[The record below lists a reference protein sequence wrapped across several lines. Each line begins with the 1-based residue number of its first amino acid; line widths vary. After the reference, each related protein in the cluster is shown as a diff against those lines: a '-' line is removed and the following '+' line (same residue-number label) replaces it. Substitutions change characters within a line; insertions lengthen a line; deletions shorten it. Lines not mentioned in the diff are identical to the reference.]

1 MNMYI
6 QEPYKI
12 KIMNKLFKTL
22 RQNKVTKNKVAEITG
37 LSVPTV
43 RKYLKEP
50 DLFSV
55 KNGRHILKHLKLR
68 NYEYT
73 FGELFN
79 IEE

>member
-1 MNMYI
+1 MS
-6 QEPYKI
+6 
-12 KIMNKLFKTL
+12 KLTKTL
-22 RQNKVTKNKVAEITG
+22 KACKITRNSIADITG

-55 KNGRHILKHLKLR
+55 KNGKDLIKHLKSR

-73 FGELFN
+73 FRELFN
-79 IEE
+79 IKE

>member
-1 MNMYI
+1 MS
-6 QEPYKI
+6 
-12 KIMNKLFKTL
+12 KLFKTL
-22 RQNKVTKNKVAEITG
+22 KQSKVTKNKVGDITG
-37 LSVPTV
+37 LSIPTV
-43 RKYLKEP
+43 RKYLKNP

-55 KNGRHILKHLKLR
+55 GDGKSIMKHLKEK

>member
-1 MNMYI
+1 MYI

-55 KNGRHILKHLKLR
+55 RNGRNILKHLKSR
-68 NYEYT
+68 NYEQT

>member
-1 MNMYI
+1 MS
-6 QEPYKI
+6 
-12 KIMNKLFKTL
+12 KLFKTL
-22 RQNKVTKNKVAEITG
+22 KQNKVTKNKIGHITG
-37 LSVPTV
+37 LSIPTV
-43 RKYLKEP
+43 RKYLKNP

-55 KNGRHILKHLKLR
+55 GDGKNIIKHLKEQ

>member
-1 MNMYI
+1 MS
-6 QEPYKI
+6 
-12 KIMNKLFKTL
+12 KLLKTL
-22 RQNKVTKNKVAEITG
+22 KEYKVTKNTVAYITG

-55 KNGRHILKHLKLR
+55 KSGKVLIKHLKSK
-68 NYEYT
+68 NYEQT